1 MWQKYER
8 MKILIRFFFLGKTLL
23 MVGAVSAAPGA
34 IYKRLLEEMTQD
46 NNEKMLFDM

>member
-8 MKILIRFFFLGKTLL
+8 MNILIRFFFLGKTLL